1 MGRRKAAGECGL
13 ERGDAVQERV
23 EQDVAVVGR
32 AGLRLMLLL
41 RWRRVGVG
49 VGFGLLLLVLVVV
62 RVRVGISRL
71 ICGGR
76 RHRLLRLRRGVG
88 CGRGSG
94 SGSGGAEQEVCD
106 DGVEHVVRRG
116 GAGRG
121 RSRDRRRVIA
131 RGRNRCGVVARRRPV
146 PAVAA
151 VAGRRGGIV
160 AGLTGHFRVVWWGVL
175 ARGDR
180 IGEKRAPAGCGAA
193 AEWGGAE
200 GERRC
205 ALVERMPPSRAHV
218 LPAAACL
225 NVAPRHST
233 RCVRRFFCQ

>member
-1 MGRRKAAGECGL
+1 MGRPPRRRRRRKAAGECGL
-13 ERGDAVQERV
+13 ERGDAAQERV

-41 RWRRVGVG
+41 RRRRRVGVG
-49 VGFGLLLLVLVVV
+49 VGFGLQLLVLVVV

-76 RHRLLRLRRGVG
+76 RRRLLRLRRGVD
-88 CGRGSG
+88 CGRG
-94 SGSGGAEQEVCD
+94 SGSGGAEQEVGD
-106 DGVEHVVRRG
+106 DGVEHVFRRG

-131 RGRNRCGVVARRRPV
+131 RGRNRCGVVARRRRV

-160 AGLTGHFRVVWWGVL
+160 AGVTGHFRVIWWGVL

-180 IGEKRAPAGCGAA
+180 IGEKRAAGSV
-193 AEWGGAE
+193 WGGTHIGIRE
-200 GERRC
+200 GRRRIR
-205 ALVERMPPSRAHV
+205 LLWLRG
-218 LPAAACL
+218 
-225 NVAPRHST
+225 
-233 RCVRRFFCQ
+233 